1 MDHGILNAITGQ
13 CWWWWCP
20 GNCNCATE
28 QVRAETR
35 TLMMKVVIMMMKVV
49 KMMMRVLI
57 MMMVISRPSNC
68 NCATSQVSGETRT
81 HGPSSAQ
88 TKKKSTNQQ
97 ADGPL

>member
-1 MDHGILNAITGQ
+1 MDHGILNAIAGQ

-28 QVRAETR
+28 QVSAETR
-35 TLMMKVVIMMMKVV
+35 TLMMKVV
-49 KMMMRVLI
+49 I

-81 HGPSSAQ
+81 HGPSSAK

-97 ADGPL
+97 ADGLL